1 MYIIPMSGI
10 SPIESISQGSK
21 QNVSGTASSSFADI
35 FKQAIQN
42 VEETQQVSETDN
54 AKIALGEIDDLH
66 TVQVNM
72 QKAATALSVLVNMKN
87 TAVDAYNEVM
97 RMSI

>member
-10 SPIESISQGSK
+10 TPIETISNATKPSESQGS
-21 QNVSGTASSSFADI
+21 QASFADI

-42 VEETQQVSETDN
+42 VEDTQKVCDDDS
-54 AKIALGEIDDLH
+54 AKVALGQVDDLH

-72 QKAATALSVLVNMKN
+72 QKASMALEVLVNMKN
-87 TAVDAYNEVM
+87 TAIDSYNEVM